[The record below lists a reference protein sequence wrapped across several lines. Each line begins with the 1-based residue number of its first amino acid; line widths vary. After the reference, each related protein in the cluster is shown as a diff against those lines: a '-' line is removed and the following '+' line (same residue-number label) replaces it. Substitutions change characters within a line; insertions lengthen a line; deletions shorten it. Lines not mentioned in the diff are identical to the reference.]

1 LSSDEPAFDQL
12 LFGLRVRSP
21 LPIPYAPPL
30 PPAGAAGLH
39 LHPDTLPAWLGG
51 MAREPYFRDDER
63 RFTVDRCANG
73 AFVFGYPDGT
83 TFVLD
88 GPDVWMAWQAPLTFE
103 DACTYLAGPIL
114 AFVMRLRG
122 AACLHASAV
131 ELDGRA
137 IAIAGAA
144 GAGKSTLAA
153 ALVGGGATLLAED
166 VVALADD
173 VKQAGVSSRLVCV
186 PSYAGIRLWPESSAL
201 LFGDRDALPPISATW
216 DKRMLAAELSAEPRE
231 LAAIYLLER
240 GEAASIAAIDGREAF
255 LRLVACSYRG
265 ELLDAAMRRRQF
277 ELFGAAAL
285 LPVRIVTRGPERDP
299 RALARRI
306 VADAMLLLRP
316 PASVTCNPQ
325 PATHV

>member
-1 LSSDEPAFDQL
+1 LHRDEPAFDQL

-30 PPAGAAGLH
+30 PPAGAAGLR
-39 LHPDTLPAWLGG
+39 LHPDTLPAWLGA

-63 RFTVDRCANG
+63 RFTIDRCANG

-83 TFVLD
+83 TFVL
-88 GPDVWMAWQAPLTFE
+88 GAPDVWMAWQAPLTFE

-131 ELDGRA
+131 EVDGRA

-153 ALVGGGATLLAED
+153 ALVGRGATLLAED
-166 VVALADD
+166 VVALVDNGNPGD
-173 VKQAGVSSRLVCV
+173 GTRLVCI
-186 PSYAGIRLWPESSAL
+186 PSYAGIRLWPESAEL

-240 GEAASIAAIDGREAF
+240 GEATSIEAIDGREAF

-265 ELLDAAMRRRQF
+265 ELLDAPMRRRQF

-299 RALARRI
+299 RALAQQI
-306 VADAMLLLRP
+306 VRDAMPLLRA
-316 PASVTCNPQ
+316 ASVTCNPQ
-325 PATHV
+325 PVTHV